1 MSTFDKDNTLRDD
14 FRKTKGDAE
23 RLASNAY
30 AQARDVADETV
41 ERVKMEGEA
50 WVDTVSDYVANRP
63 LTSIGIAAAIGYVV
77 AKLRIL

>member
-14 FRKTKGDAE
+14 LRKTKGDAE

-30 AQARDVADETV
+30 SQARDVADETV
-41 ERVKMEGEA
+41 ERVREEGEA
-50 WVDTVSDYVANRP
+50 WAETVSDYVANRP
-63 LTSIGIAAAIGYVV
+63 LTSIGIAAAVGYLI

>member
-30 AQARDVADETV
+30 STARDAAEDTV
-41 ERVKMEGEA
+41 ERVKAEGEA
-50 WVDTVSDYVANRP
+50 WVDSLSDYVANRP
-63 LTSIGIAAAIGYVV
+63 LTSIGIAAAIGFIF
-77 AKLRIL
+77 AKLRG